1 MGRKIKSYD
10 TKLTI
15 LLSRTTMMIFYY
27 CSCFFSVLPTVSGL
41 SPSSSSSAVISSA
54 SPLYLLTDPF
64 SVNKDQYLLSR
75 QQQHPA
81 YLYCRH
87 HRRSYRNRGLL
98 ASSYHEK
105 SYRAH
110 FSSAKNMI
118 KNEDGIQLEENDDD
132 ATNPAHDTKNTPGQ
146 QEEDRMQNNS
156 NNTSS
161 FRLIQH
167 MPWKRTLIGIG
178 IYLFIGCL
186 AYRTT
191 FSSSS
196 AAAVS
201 SSSASKFSIIDG
213 LYYTVTCLTT
223 IGYGDLIP
231 QTTLGKVSTALF
243 GMTSILFWSTA
254 LGRIG
259 AKLIDVETSVTAH
272 LFRTHKKHRVYQ
284 YYETEIHKNNT
295 KNNQNKNNETI
306 TTTNKQTS
314 DATTRTVNETA
325 LFSSSSSS
333 SSSKKKTWSALPLA
347 LIKSWSSLLASWWTS
362 SWKGRV
368 LVPMFKPVLV
378 IVFGGWL
385 IGTVEGW
392 TWFDSIYYG
401 FVTATTMGLGDYC
414 PQSQLGRM
422 VSIIVIPT
430 LLTAAG
436 DIFATLTRASIR
448 HKQRRA
454 FEQEFFHNNTNR
466 NTKKKTTKGGGG
478 GGGGESS
485 EMTKHNMAAMDLN
498 HDGKVSRAEYV
509 LYMLMEMDIVRDDD
523 VKELRNQFT
532 QLDVTKSGYI
542 EEEDFRIME
551 ERRKNTQASLSL
563 ASSSSLSS
571 SPSPQ

>member
-1 MGRKIKSYD
+1 
-10 TKLTI
+10 
-15 LLSRTTMMIFYY
+15 MI
-27 CSCFFSVLPTVSGL
+27 T
-41 SPSSSSSAVISSA
+41 
-54 SPLYLLTDPF
+54 
-64 SVNKDQYLLSR
+64 
-75 QQQHPA
+75 
-81 YLYCRH
+81 
-87 HRRSYRNRGLL
+87 
-98 ASSYHEK
+98 
-105 SYRAH
+105 
-110 FSSAKNMI
+110 
-118 KNEDGIQLEENDDD
+118 NEDGIQLEENDD
-132 ATNPAHDTKNTPGQ
+132 ATNPAHDTKNTPKE
-146 QEEDRMQNNS
+146 QEEDGMQNNS

-161 FRLIQH
+161 FRLIH
-167 MPWKRTLIGIG
+167 HIPWRRTLIGIG

-196 AAAVS
+196 AAVSSSS

-213 LYYTVTCLTT
+213 VYYTVTCLTT
-223 IGYGDLIP
+223 IGYGDLTP
-231 QTTLGKVSTALF
+231 QTNVGKVSTALF
-243 GMTSILFWSTA
+243 GMTSLLFWSTA

-259 AKLIDVETSVTAH
+259 AKLIDVETSVTAQ

-295 KNNQNKNNETI
+295 QNNQNKNNETI

-314 DATTRTVNETA
+314 DATARTVNETT
-325 LFSSSSSS
+325 LLSSSSSS
-333 SSSKKKTWSALPLA
+333 SSSKKQTWSALPLA
-347 LIKSWSSLLASWWTS
+347 LMIKSWSSVLASWWTS

-368 LVPMFKPVLV
+368 LVPMLKPVLV
-378 IVFGGWL
+378 IVFGGGL

-414 PQSQLGRM
+414 PQSKLGRM

-436 DIFATLTRASIR
+436 EIFATLTRASIR

-454 FEQEFFHNNTNR
+454 FEQEFFHNNTR
-466 NTKKKTTKGGGG
+466 NTKKTTQVGG

-485 EMTKHNMAAMDLN
+485 GMTQHTMAAMDLN

-551 ERRKNTQASLSL
+551 ERRKNTQASLSSSSSS
-563 ASSSSLSS
+563 SSSSLSLS